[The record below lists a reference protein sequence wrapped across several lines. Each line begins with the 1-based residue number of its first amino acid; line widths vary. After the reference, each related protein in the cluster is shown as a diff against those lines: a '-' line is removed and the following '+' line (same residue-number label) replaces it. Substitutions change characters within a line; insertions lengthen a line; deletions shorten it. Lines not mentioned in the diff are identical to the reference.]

1 MNRKRVNLLS
11 AVNAKNVSRSDDGS
25 TYTVR
30 EVVHAV
36 DGIVLNGRLYAGT
49 ELAKG
54 VDTLNG
60 RPAPAGHPK
69 DRKGRHIRAT
79 HGEALASNWIGAYCT
94 NSRYEGGRAMC
105 DLSINAAQAKAMTAG
120 AEVLARLDAAIAGTN
135 TEPIAVSS
143 GLMLR
148 EVAENGES
156 RGKKY
161 TARAVDMEFDHVA
174 LLLNEAPAGTPEEGV
189 GLFVNEAG
197 EEVQVETVTVNTEP
211 EDRRFEGLAGWLRK
225 LLGNGSELSFDQI
238 RDGLWK
244 GLPEGAWVREVFARY
259 AIWTD
264 RDGKHYRQDYAVGSD
279 GSVAFSGTAQEVR
292 EKREYEPV
300 NNLQRDPM
308 KDMLIAALN
317 SAGISTEGLSD
328 AQLLAAYN
336 KHVGAA
342 AEAPLR
348 TELAAANAKVQAFE
362 ATAQAAEAAE
372 MATLSTELAANSQG
386 TLTADDF
393 KAMGLKRCRE
403 LKANGKAAP
412 VVPGGAGGTKPGD
425 EFASYDVNA
434 LIDAAD
440 KARTA
445 AH

>member
-1 MNRKRVNLLS
+1 MKKRVNLLG

-30 EVVHAV
+30 DVVHAI
-36 DGIVLNGRLYAGT
+36 DGIVLNGRLYPGD
-49 ELAKG
+49 ELAKSVG
-54 VDTLNG
+54 TLNG

-69 DRKGRHIRAT
+69 DSKGRHITAV
-79 HGEALASNWIGAYCT
+79 HGEAITANWVGAYCI

-105 DLSINAAQAKAMTAG
+105 DLTIDASQAKVRPAG
-120 AEVLARLDAAIAGTN
+120 AELLQRLDAAIAGTN

-161 TARAVDMEFDHVA
+161 RARAVDMNFDHVA
-174 LLLNEAPAGTPEEGV
+174 ILLNEAPAGTPEEGV

-197 EEVQVETVTVNTEP
+197 QEEAVETVTVNAEP
-211 EDRRFEGLAGWLRK
+211 EDRRHEGLKGWLLK
-225 LLGNGSELSFDQI
+225 LLANGSELSFDQI
-238 RDGLWK
+238 SSGLYR
-244 GLPEGAWVREVFARY
+244 GLPEGAWIREVYARY

-264 RDGKHYRQDYAVGSD
+264 RDGKHWRQDYTVASD
-279 GSVAFSGTAQEVR
+279 GSSVAFSGTAQEVR

-336 KHVGAA
+336 AHVKAA
-342 AEAPLR
+342 AEAPLK
-348 TELAAANAKVQAFE
+348 TELAAANAKLQTVE
-362 ATAQAAEAAE
+362 ANAQAAEAAE
-372 MATLSTELAANSQG
+372 LATLATELAANSQG

-403 LKANGKAAP
+403 LKAANKAAP
-412 VVPGGAGGTKPGD
+412 VVPGGAGGAKAGD
-425 EFASYDVNA
+425 EFATYDINQ

-440 KARTA
+440 GAGKR
-445 AH
+445 

>member
-1 MNRKRVNLLS
+1 MSKKRVNLLS

-30 EVVHAV
+30 DVVHAI
-36 DGIVLNGRLYAGT
+36 DGIVLNGRLYAGD
-49 ELAKG
+49 ELSKSVA
-54 VDTLNG
+54 TLNG
-60 RPAPAGHPK
+60 KPAPAGHPK
-69 DRKGRHIRAT
+69 DSKGRHITAT
-79 HGEALASNWIGAYCT
+79 HGEALAANWVGAYCT

-105 DLSINAAQAKAMTAG
+105 DLTINAAQAKAMPAG
-120 AEVLARLDAAIAGTN
+120 AEVLQRLDAAIAGTN

-161 TARAVDMEFDHVA
+161 RARAVDMNFDHVA
-174 LLLNEAPAGTPEEGV
+174 ILLNEAPAGTPEEGV
-189 GLFVNEAG
+189 GMFVNEAG
-197 EEVQVETVTVNTEP
+197 EEGQVETVTVNTEP
-211 EDRRFEGLAGWLRK
+211 EDRRHQGLTGWLRK
-225 LLGNGSELSFDQI
+225 LLGNGSELSFEAI
-238 RDGLWK
+238 REGLYK

-259 AIWTD
+259 AIWA
-264 RDGKHYRQDYAVGSD
+264 DGAGKLWKQDYSVADD
-279 GSVAFSGTAQEVR
+279 GSVAFFGTAQEVR
-292 EKREYEPV
+292 EEREYEPV
-300 NNLQRDPM
+300 TNLKKDAM

-336 KHVGAA
+336 THVKAA
-342 AEAPLR
+342 AEAPLK
-348 TELAAANAKVQAFE
+348 TELAAANAKLQTFE
-362 ATAQAAEAAE
+362 ANAQAAEATE
-372 MATLSTELAANSQG
+372 LATLATELAANSAG

-403 LKANGKAAP
+403 LKGNGKAAP
-412 VVPGGAGGTKPGD
+412 VVPGGTGSTKPGD
-425 EFASYDVNA
+425 EFAGYDINA

-440 KARTA
+440 GAGKR
-445 AH
+445 

>member
-1 MNRKRVNLLS
+1 MKKRVNLLS
-11 AVNAKNVSRSDDGS
+11 AVNAKNVSRSADGS

-30 EVVHAV
+30 DVVHAV
-36 DGIVLNGRLYAGT
+36 DGIVLNGRLYPGD
-49 ELAKG
+49 ELAKS
-54 VDTLNG
+54 VATLNG
-60 RPAPAGHPK
+60 KPAPAGHPK
-69 DRKGRHIRAT
+69 DAQGRHITAV
-79 HGEALASNWIGAYCT
+79 HGEALSANWVGAWCT

-105 DLSINAAQAKAMTAG
+105 DLTINAAQARAMPAG

-161 TARAVDMEFDHVA
+161 RARAVDMNFDHVA

-197 EEVQVETVTVNTEP
+197 QEERVETVAVNTEP
-211 EDRRFEGLAGWLRK
+211 EDRRHEGLTGWLRK
-225 LLGNGSELSFDQI
+225 LLANSSDLSFEQI
-238 RDGLWK
+238 RDGLQK
-244 GLPEGAWVREVFARY
+244 ALPEGAWVREVFARY
-259 AIWTD
+259 AVWYGA
-264 RDGKHYRQDYAVGSD
+264 DGKLWKQDYAVSGDS
-279 GSVAFSGTAQEVR
+279 SVAFFGTAQEVR
-292 EKREYEPV
+292 EEREYEPV

-317 SAGISTEGLSD
+317 SAGITTEGLSD

-336 KHVGAA
+336 AHVKAA
-342 AEAPLR
+342 AEAPLK
-348 TELAAANAKVQAFE
+348 EQLAAANAKVQTFE
-362 ATAQAAEAAE
+362 ANAQQAEAAE
-372 MATLSTELAANSQG
+372 LATLATELAANSQG

-403 LKANGKAAP
+403 LKAANKAAP
-412 VVPGGAGGTKPGD
+412 VLPGTPVGNSSGGF
-425 EFASYDVNA
+425 EAYDPNA
-434 LIDAAD
+434 LIDAALNQR
-440 KARTA
+440 KA
-445 AH
+445 

>member
-11 AVNAKNVSRSDDGS
+11 AVNAKNVSRSADGS

-36 DGIVLNGRLYAGT
+36 DGIVLNGRLYPGD
-49 ELAKG
+49 ELAKS
-54 VDTLNG
+54 VATLNG

-69 DRKGRHIRAT
+69 DAQGRHITAT
-79 HGEALASNWIGAYCT
+79 HGEALTSNWVGAWCT

-105 DLSINAAQAKAMTAG
+105 DLTINAAQARALPAG
-120 AEVLARLDAAIAGTN
+120 AEVLERLDAAIAGTN

-161 TARAVDMEFDHVA
+161 RARAVDMNFDHVA
-174 LLLNEAPAGTPEEGV
+174 ILLNEAPAGTPEEGV
-189 GLFVNEAG
+189 GMFVNEAG
-197 EEVQVETVTVNTEP
+197 QEAEVETVTVNTEP
-211 EDRRFEGLAGWLRK
+211 EDRRHEGFERLKGWVMK
-225 LLGNGSELSFDQI
+225 LLGNSDELSFDQI
-238 RDGLWK
+238 RDGLQK

-259 AIWTD
+259 AVWYGA
-264 RDGKHYRQDYAVGSD
+264 DGKLWKQDYAVADS
-279 GSVAFSGTAQEVR
+279 GSVAFFGTAQEVR
-292 EKREYEPV
+292 EQREYEPV

-317 SAGISTEGLSD
+317 SAGITTEGLSD

-336 KHVGAA
+336 AHVKAA
-342 AEAPLR
+342 AEAPLK
-348 TELAAANAKVQAFE
+348 TELAAANAKVQTFE
-362 ATAQAAEAAE
+362 ANAQRAEAAE
-372 MATLSTELAANSQG
+372 LATLATELAANSAG

-403 LKANGKAAP
+403 LKGNGKAAP
-412 VVPGGAGGTKPGD
+412 VVPGAPIT
-425 EFASYDVNA
+425 NA
-434 LIDAAD
+434 DAARFD
-440 KARTA
+440 TLPD
-445 AH
+445 

>member
-11 AVNAKNVSRSDDGS
+11 AVNAKNVSRSADGA

-30 EVVHAV
+30 DVVHAV
-36 DGIVLNGRLYAGT
+36 DGIVLNGRLYAGP
-49 ELAKG
+49 ELAKS

-60 RPAPAGHPK
+60 KPAPAGHPK
-69 DRKGRHIRAT
+69 DSKGRHITAS
-79 HGEALASNWIGAYCT
+79 HGEALASNWVGAYCT

-105 DLSINAAQAKAMTAG
+105 DLTINAAQAKAMPAG
-120 AEVLARLDAAIAGTN
+120 AEVLQRLDAAIAGTN

-161 TARAVDMEFDHVA
+161 RARAVDMNFDHVA
-174 LLLNEAPAGTPEEGV
+174 ILLNEAPAGTPEEGV
-189 GLFVNEAG
+189 GMFVNEAG
-197 EEVQVETVTVNTEP
+197 QEEAVEVVTVNTEP
-211 EDRRFEGLAGWLRK
+211 EDRRHEGLERLKGWVMK
-225 LLGNGSELSFDQI
+225 LLGNSDELSFDQI
-238 RDGLWK
+238 REGLYK
-244 GLPEGAWVREVFARY
+244 GLPEGSWVREVFARY

-264 RDGKHYRQDYAVGSD
+264 RDGKHWRQDYAVSSD

-300 NNLQRDPM
+300 TNLKKDAM

-336 KHVGAA
+336 AHVKAA
-342 AEAPLR
+342 AEAPLK
-348 TELAAANAKVQAFE
+348 TELAAANAKLQTFE
-362 ATAQAAEAAE
+362 ANAQAAEATE
-372 MATLSTELAANSQG
+372 LATLATELAANSAG
-386 TLTADDF
+386 TLTAEDF
-393 KAMGLKRCRE
+393 KVMGLKRCRE
-403 LKANGKAAP
+403 LRGNGKAAP
-412 VVPGGAGGTKPGD
+412 VVPGGTAAGGTTKR
-425 EFASYDVNA
+425 ERYSLNA
-434 LIDAAD
+434 DLT
-440 KARTA
+440 KTA
-445 AH
+445 